1 MYVQITEA
9 AKRLGVSRTW
19 AYVLIKKGKLQ
30 TTTVGGCRFVID
42 NKDFKDLCKKQKN
55 RETLNVLQQ

>member
-1 MYVQITEA
+1 VYLQITEA

-42 NKDFKDLCKKQKN
+42 NKDFKDLCKKQRGAIK
-55 RETLNVLQQ
+55 